1 MASANSLVVNLT
13 AKTSQFERGINKAK
27 RMLTNFANS
36 AKRILS
42 NIARTALNPTAIL
55 GTGLLGGISVYTI
68 KGMADARMVQVQAE
82 KKLEAVLNATG
93 HAAGFS
99 AQQMADYAAELQKIT
114 NFGDEVTISGMAVL
128 ASFKNIQGQVFKDTI
143 RAAQDMSAV
152 MGQDLQSSIVQL
164 GKAINDPIK
173 GLSALSRVGV
183 TFTDEQKRLIASL
196 QASGD
201 LMGAQKVILAE
212 LQSEFGGAA
221 AAMLNPF
228 EQVANA
234 FGDLQ
239 ESLGA
244 IAVDLLQSVLP
255 AIQRV
260 TEEVSAFALGFSQV
274 EDKAGALGKILEGSF
289 DVAIA
294 AIKVKFI
301 ELIDWMK
308 TATIEQGTRLAT
320 IGGGRLAVPGLQAGG
335 QAAGAQQSDIASG
348 IGQLLNMQGVMIRQA
363 AGVTGAG
370 GDPTAVAREQLQ
382 QAQTAFADL
391 IKGIA
396 AQAPK
401 LPDVVPDMPK
411 PESMAPAIASG
422 LQSLL
427 EKVKI
432 KSDAVSWG
440 VKGMFDRTKIRVGA
454 FASMLENWLFSGK
467 KKEDDGGGEKK
478 RETRTAAALQRGSA
492 EAYSAIVQAMMGSGD
507 PTVSAIQKMQK
518 AIVDQLKKSKPKG
531 QQVEIAE
538 AVP

>member
-27 RMLTNFANS
+27 RMLTGFARS

-42 NIARTALNPTAIL
+42 NIARSALNPTAIL
-55 GTGLLGGISVYTI
+55 GGGLLGGMSVYAI

-99 AQQMADYAAELQKIT
+99 AQQMADYAAELQKTT

-143 RAAQDMSAV
+143 RAAQDMSSV

-255 AIQRV
+255 AIQQNI
-260 TEEVSAFALGFSQV
+260 EQVSKFALGFSQV
-274 EDKAGALGKILEGSF
+274 ENKAAVIGEVFSASF
-289 DVAIA
+289 DVAVQY
-294 AIKVKFI
+294 IKIQLI
-301 ELIDWMK
+301 ELFAWAKQAAKEEGKSAASMMAQMANLPGFI
-308 TATIEQGTRLAT
+308 ATRTMQAAG
-320 IGGGRLAVPGLQAGG
+320 IGGGAG
-335 QAAGAQQSDIASG
+335 QAAPS
-348 IGQLLNMQGVMIRQA
+348 
-363 AGVTGAG
+363 
-370 GDPTAVAREQLQ
+370 PTAGLEA
-382 QAQTAFADL
+382 AQSRLNAIIDQV
-391 IKGIA
+391 A

-411 PESMAPAIASG
+411 PDSMAPAITSG
-422 LQSLL
+422 LQGVL
-427 EKVKI
+427 ERVKLKGDEI
-432 KSDAVSWG
+432 GWG
-440 VKGMFDRTKIRVGA
+440 VRGVLDRAKIRAGA
-454 FASMLENWLFSGK
+454 VENMLGNWLGSVPVPGA
-467 KKEDDGGGEKK
+467 EDMPQ
-478 RETRTAAALQRGSA
+478 RETRTAGALQRGSA

-518 AIVDQLKKSKPKG
+518 AIVDQLKKNAPKA
-531 QQVEIAE
+531 QQVEL
-538 AVP
+538 VGDLTV